1 MFFFNFSSC
10 CDRINRNLEVISRWA
25 TENGLV
31 LNVGKTKAMVICRDQ
46 GRLPSV
52 LPQLKLNG
60 ASITY
65 SPKVN
70 KLGLLMDHRFSWLP
84 QANDVRKKVN
94 FILSRLWHF
103 ADVTPMETRMKLV
116 KSLDLPK
123 FLYCDM
129 IYSQTFCEVTDEL
142 NKAH

>member
-1 MFFFNFSSC
+1 M
-10 CDRINRNLEVISRWA
+10 SRWA

-31 LNVGKTKAMVICRDQ
+31 LNAGKTKAMVICRDQ

-65 SPKVN
+65 SSKVN
-70 KLGLLMDHRFSWLP
+70 NLGLLM
-84 QANDVRKKVN
+84 DVRKKVN

-103 ADVTPMETRMKLV
+103 AD
-116 KSLDLPK
+116 
-123 FLYCDM
+123 
-129 IYSQTFCEVTDEL
+129 
-142 NKAH
+142 